1 MELDGCPLPE
11 DRRYDTEGDVWVT
24 PGPGAR
30 VVTIGVTAILA
41 SLAGKF
47 LSVRYRD
54 LDRSVLRGESLV
66 TLESV
71 RFTGPVR
78 TPLSGRVLERNPALP
93 ERPKLDNDSP
103 YDRGWIA
110 RIEREDD
117 GATGGDGLL
126 SADAVRPKLEEK
138 IRSFRILCLP
148 AVPDVEI
155 IEIGSECAAVLAR
168 LDEELARM
176 KPEEIAL
183 LVTDDA
189 TAPIEMVRWQDRSG
203 HTVLDRRVDGAI
215 QKFLVRRE
223 ANPQPR
229 RRSAVTGAVRPANT
243 TPGAPAEDVTAS
255 RSATE

>member
-1 MELDGCPLPE
+1 VDVQGCTVPD
-11 DRRYDTEGDVWVT
+11 DRRYDPEGEVWVAS
-24 PGPGAR
+24 PAR
-30 VVTIGVTAILA
+30 GRILTVGVTSILA
-41 SLAGKF
+41 SLAGKL
-47 LSVRYRD
+47 LSVRYRE
-54 LDRSVLRGESLV
+54 LDRPVRPGENLA
-66 TLESV
+66 TLEST

-78 TPLSGRVLERNPALP
+78 SPISGLIVERNPAIL
-93 ERPKLDNDSP
+93 ERPKLVNDSP
-103 YDRGWIA
+103 YDRGWIV
-110 RIEREDD
+110 RIECD
-117 GATGGDGLL
+117 GGTPESGGLL

-138 IRSFRILCLP
+138 IRSFRIQCLP

-176 KPEEIAL
+176 KPEEVAL

-203 HTVLDRRVDGAI
+203 HTVLDHRADGAI

-223 ANPQPR
+223 ANPRPR
-229 RRSAVTGAVRPANT
+229 RRSAVSGELRPAS
-243 TPGAPAEDVTAS
+243 GSASVAPEDATAS